1 MRRAV
6 TSPAEAV
13 LPLLDVARLSVGF
26 RLANGLHE
34 AVRGVSFTVGRR
46 DRLAIV
52 GESGSGKSVTVRSLL
67 GLLPAHA
74 KVTADHVR
82 FDGRDILGLP
92 HARLR
97 ALRGRRIA
105 MVVQDARQALTPV
118 RTVGAQI
125 AEMLRLHHGLPRR
138 AARSRMLELLADV
151 HIRDPRHVAG
161 LYPHEVSGGM
171 GQRVMIAMMLSG
183 EPDLLI
189 ADEAT
194 SALDAIVQHRILA
207 LIDEQIDKRHMALIL
222 ISHDLDLVARH
233 ADRVLVMY
241 AGRVVETRDATRL
254 GDARHPYTRGL
265 IACRPGLS
273 QLGHDLPV
281 LRRDPAW
288 LS

>member
-1 MRRAV
+1 MPRSDAPV
-6 TSPAEAV
+6 
-13 LPLLDVARLSVGF
+13 PLLDVASLSVRF
-26 RLANGLHE
+26 ALANGLRE
-34 AVRGVSFTVGRR
+34 AVRGVSFSVGRR
-46 DRLAIV
+46 ERLAIV

-67 GLLPAHA
+67 GLTPPHA
-74 KVTADHVR
+74 TVTADHVR
-82 FDGRDILGLP
+82 FDGQDILGLP
-92 HARLR
+92 PAGLR

-105 MVVQDARQALTPV
+105 MIVQDARQALTPV
-118 RTVGAQI
+118 KTVGAQI
-125 AEMLRLHHGLPRR
+125 AEMLRLHQHRSRR
-138 AARSRMLELLADV
+138 AARSRVLELLADV

-194 SALDAIVQHRILA
+194 SALDAIVQHRILE

-241 AGRVVETRDATRL
+241 AGRVVETLDATRL
-254 GDARHPYTRGL
+254 ADATHPYTRGL

-273 QLGHDLPV
+273 HLGHDLPV
-281 LRRDPAW
+281 LRRDPQW